1 MDILVFFYAMAGVE
15 LFSDSPH
22 FESLHV
28 SMLTVFS
35 LTTLE
40 SWSLIMGELMPNHP
54 YCWIFFVSYILIAA
68 YLIMNLI
75 VGIIVEGLQ
84 KANNDEI
91 CANNSDTIDANIDY
105 LVELTTRIK
114 QMRTKERKENK

>member
-1 MDILVFFYAMAGVE
+1 MAGVE
-15 LFSDSPH
+15 LFSDSPR

-91 CANNSDTIDANIDY
+91 CANNSDTIDADIDY

>member
-1 MDILVFFYAMAGVE
+1 
-15 LFSDSPH
+15 
-22 FESLHV
+22 
-28 SMLTVFS
+28 
-35 LTTLE
+35 
-40 SWSLIMGELMPNHP
+40 MGELMPNHP

-91 CANNSDTIDANIDY
+91 CANNSDTIDADIDY

>member
-1 MDILVFFYAMAGVE
+1 
-15 LFSDSPH
+15 
-22 FESLHV
+22 
-28 SMLTVFS
+28 
-35 LTTLE
+35 
-40 SWSLIMGELMPNHP
+40 
-54 YCWIFFVSYILIAA
+54 
-68 YLIMNLI
+68 MNLI

-114 QMRTKERKENK
+114 QMRTKGGKKTSS